1 METLTPNIFVHDINR
16 TIEFYSMLGFTVTLS
31 VPEKGDFDWVM
42 MTNGAVTMMFQTFES
57 LGTELPDVKRTN
69 GGSLI
74 LYIKMK
80 QIRSFFESLKANV
93 HVIQELHKT
102 FYGATEFAIKDCN
115 DYILT
120 FAEDE

>member
-1 METLTPNIFVHDINR
+1 METLVPNIFVHDMSA
-16 TIEFYSMLGFTVTLS
+16 TIAFYTMLGFNVTIS
-31 VPEKGDFDWVM
+31 VPDKPPFNWVN
-42 MTNGAVTMMFQTFES
+42 MTNGSVSVMFQSFES
-57 LGTELPDVKRTN
+57 LGKELPDVKRTN
-69 GGSLI
+69 GGSLL

-80 QIRSFFESLKANV
+80 NIRIYYEKIKGKATIVQDLN
-93 HVIQELHKT
+93 KT

>member
-1 METLTPNIFVHDINR
+1 METLVPNIFVHDMSA
-16 TIEFYSMLGFTVTLS
+16 TIAFYTMLGFNVTIS
-31 VPEKGDFDWVM
+31 VPDKLPFNWVN
-42 MTNGAVTMMFQTFES
+42 MTNGSVSVMFQSFES
-57 LGTELPDVKRTN
+57 LGKELPDVKRTN
-69 GGSLI
+69 GGSLL

-80 QIRSFFESLKANV
+80 NIRIYYEKIKGKATIVQDLNN
-93 HVIQELHKT
+93 T

>member
-1 METLTPNIFVHDINR
+1 METLTPNIFVTDMNQ
-16 TIEFYSMLGFTVTLS
+16 TIEFYSMLGFSLTLS
-31 VPEKGDFDWVM
+31 APEKGDFDWVM
-42 MTNGAVTMMFQTFES
+42 MTNGAVQLMFQTFTS
-57 LGTELPDVKRTN
+57 LGSELPDVKRSN

-80 QIRSFFESLKANV
+80 QIRFFYESIREKTQ
-93 HVIQELHKT
+93 VIQELHKT

>member
-1 METLTPNIFVHDINR
+1 METLTPNIFVKDMNR
-16 TIEFYSMLGFTVTLS
+16 TIEFYTMLGFTVTLS
-31 VPEKGDFDWVM
+31 VPEKGEYDWVM
-42 MTNGAVTMMFQTFES
+42 MTNGSVTMMFQTFAN
-57 LGTELPDVKRTN
+57 LGSELPDVKRSN

-74 LYIKMK
+74 FYIKMK
-80 QIRSFFESLKANV
+80 QIRSFFESIKGKV
-93 HVIQELHKT
+93 YVVQEIHKT